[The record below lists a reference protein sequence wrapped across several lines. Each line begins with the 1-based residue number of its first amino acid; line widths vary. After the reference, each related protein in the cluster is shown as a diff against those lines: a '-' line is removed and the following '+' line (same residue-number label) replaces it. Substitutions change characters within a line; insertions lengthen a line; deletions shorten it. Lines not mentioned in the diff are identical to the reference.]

1 MGILSNIELRF
12 FTVVQAVCLGLVVL
26 FLLARDLLMPT
37 IDTLHVSWIF
47 YLLTLIL
54 LVLGLFLQ
62 RYISL
67 SRMRNYLVR
76 VASLYGFLSIAIL
89 PMLFVR

>member
-1 MGILSNIELRF
+1 MGILSNLELRF
-12 FTVVQAVCLGLVVL
+12 FTVIQAVCLGLVVL

-37 IDTLHVSWIF
+37 IDTLNISWVF

-62 RYISL
+62 RYICT
-67 SRMRNYLVR
+67 SRMRDYLMR
-76 VASLYGFLSIAIL
+76 IAGLYGFLSIAVL